1 MNGNDHSP
9 RYLVTGGAGFIGGN
23 FVAKALR
30 EQLGAVLVLDKLTYA
45 GHRATLNVW
54 EQSPDYKF
62 IKGDI
67 GDRLLVR
74 ELLGEFRPTVIVNF
88 AAESHVDRSI
98 ESAEDFIR
106 TNVMGTYALLDEALN
121 YWRGL
126 GAQPARRFRFQH
138 ISTDEVYGSLGQT
151 GHFTETTSY
160 APNSPYAAT
169 KAASDHL
176 LRAYQHTYGLP
187 TTLINCSNNYGPF
200 QFPEKLI
207 PLALMNALEAKP
219 IPVYGDGLNVRDWL
233 YVEDH
238 CEAILKV
245 LDSGHPGETYNI
257 GGNSDITNLELL
269 AALFQ
274 ALRDNAPLIRKHSN
288 FSTDVDYEGLIEFV
302 PDRPGHDRRYAIDA
316 GKALR
321 ELDWRPSESLE
332 SGLAKTVAWYITNQD
347 WCREVT
353 RGNYD
358 RKRLGL
364 ERKATS

>member
-1 MNGNDHSP
+1 M
-9 RYLVTGGAGFIGGN
+9 
-23 FVAKALR
+23 
-30 EQLGAVLVLDKLTYA
+30 
-45 GHRATLNVW
+45 
-54 EQSPDYKF
+54 
-62 IKGDI
+62 
-67 GDRLLVR
+67 
-74 ELLGEFRPTVIVNF
+74 GEFRTTSIVTF

-98 ESAEDFIR
+98 ESAEEFIR

-151 GHFTETTSY
+151 GHFTETTPY

-200 QFPEKLI
+200 QFPEKFI

-219 IPVYGDGLNVRDWL
+219 IPVYGDGLNVRDWR

-245 LDSGHPGETYNI
+245 LTSGTTGEIYN
-257 GGNSDITNLELL
+257 NVATSTSTNLGLRAVLL
-269 AALFQ
+269 QSLSHHTTA
-274 ALRDNAPLIRKHSN
+274 S
-288 FSTDVDYEGLIEFV
+288 
-302 PDRPGHDRRYAIDA
+302 RY
-316 GKALR
+316 
-321 ELDWRPSESLE
+321 
-332 SGLAKTVAWYITNQD
+332 
-347 WCREVT
+347 
-353 RGNYD
+353 
-358 RKRLGL
+358 
-364 ERKATS
+364 